1 MMKQLWLVFVWLLSC
16 FSLSNQLD
24 PNKRFPSPYGEK
36 EKESKFWYSKAEEE
50 LKTALSRR
58 FNTKTAKNVIIFLG
72 DGMGVTVSTVGRI
85 YKGQK
90 KGFSGAEEYLA
101 WEKFPDVS
109 LIKTYNI
116 DKQVPDSASTATAY
130 LCGVKGNHKT
140 IGVNANVQANNCTA
154 SLDPENRPDSILK
167 WSQDV
172 GKGTGVV
179 TTTRITHAT
188 PTGTY
193 GHIPHREWECDSSLP
208 QEAKVKGCKDI
219 ARQLVE
225 DLPGKNINVLLA
237 GGRDPMGA
245 TLQED
250 GESSCKRED
259 GRNLADEWISDKT
272 KAGKSAVYVTNTEE
286 FREVDPAKE
295 DYILGLFK
303 GSHMDYSYYRDKSPK
318 GSPSIKEMTEL
329 AIKRLQREPKGFFLL
344 VEGGKIDVAMH
355 ATKPRLALD
364 DLVDFD
370 EAVQAALN
378 LVDLEET
385 LVIVTAD
392 HSHTMTMNGY
402 PSRDNNILGT
412 TTYEWVTDKMPY
424 TTLLFT
430 DGFRSNFHL
439 GWQTA
444 LKGGEYCRLNMQ
456 QL

>member
-1 MMKQLWLVFVWLLSC
+1 
-16 FSLSNQLD
+16 
-24 PNKRFPSPYGEK
+24 
-36 EKESKFWYSKAEEE
+36 
-50 LKTALSRR
+50 
-58 FNTKTAKNVIIFLG
+58 
-72 DGMGVTVSTVGRI
+72 
-85 YKGQK
+85 
-90 KGFSGAEEYLA
+90 
-101 WEKFPDVS
+101 
-109 LIKTYNI
+109 TYNI

-167 WSQDV
+167 WSQDA

-193 GHIPHREWECDSSLP
+193 GHIPHREWECDSKLP
-208 QEAKVKGCKDI
+208 QDAKEKGCKDI

-237 GGRDPMGA
+237 GGRDPM
-245 TLQED
+245 
-250 GESSCKRED
+250 
-259 GRNLADEWISDKT
+259 
-272 KAGKSAVYVTNTEE
+272 
-286 FREVDPAKE
+286 
-295 DYILGLFK
+295 GLFK

-329 AIKRLQREPKGFFLL
+329 AIKRLQRESKGYFLL

-378 LVDLEET
+378 LVDLDET

-402 PSRDNNILGT
+402 PSRDNNILG
-412 TTYEWVTDKMPY
+412 
-424 TTLLFT
+424 
-430 DGFRSNFHL
+430 N
-439 GWQTA
+439 
-444 LKGGEYCRLNMQ
+444 
-456 QL
+456 